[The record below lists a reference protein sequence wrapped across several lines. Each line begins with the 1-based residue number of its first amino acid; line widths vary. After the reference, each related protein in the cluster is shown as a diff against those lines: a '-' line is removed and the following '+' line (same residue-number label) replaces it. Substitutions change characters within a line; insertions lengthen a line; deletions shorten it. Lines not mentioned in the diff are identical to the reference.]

1 MKNVS
6 YLADINH
13 QLMKHLYLLTLL
25 GLLCFTSAIS
35 QPLSVGTLN
44 VPYQQDFNTLSNL
57 LPSTVLPPGW
67 FFAESGTG
75 AAVNGFYVVGTGSG
89 TAGDTYSFGSASSTE
104 RALGSLRSGTV
115 VPTIGAGFTNTS
127 GSTISALQISYHA
140 EQWRAGA
147 VRSGV
152 NDRLDFQI
160 SYDATSLTTGTW
172 TDINELDFNSYVNS
186 GPVGAVNGNSTSI
199 TLSHEIAGLSIAN
212 GQSFFIRWSDFD
224 VPNSD
229 DGLAVDDFSLT
240 PIGVTVQPSITFSP
254 ASLSFGDVNAGTEK
268 TLSYEVIASN
278 LGADVTV
285 TSDNELFLL
294 SLDNTSFTSSVTI
307 PSTGGNVFVKFSPLV
322 NGQVNAS
329 VSHTSGTYTKSFSVS
344 GFGFV
349 QAENIIPIAT
359 ARTKSAGT
367 KVTVAGRV
375 TVANEHGNP
384 AFIQDD
390 TGGIPVFDA
399 LLANSV
405 QIGDSVIV
413 TGPIGLF
420 NDQKQI
426 SGTGIFFTEVATD
439 PRIIE
444 PKQIVVSEM
453 AANEGLLVKIVG
465 VELVNKSFVFY
476 PQSTERIFD
485 GTGQAD
491 LRIDGDTDIPGLAK
505 PQGTFDVIGVVG
517 RFRTN
522 AQLLPRFN
530 PDIPAA
536 VEPTLPTDGISK
548 ALTFDVVNWNF
559 EFFGARSEDYGN
571 EEYGPADEA
580 LQLQNIKQVLE
591 SLNAD
596 VIAVQEVSDEAYFAS
611 LVEQLGHYDYVCS
624 QRFSYSFQGPSSDF
638 PPQKVCLIYDR
649 ETVDVTGARPMFE
662 ALYDEARTTNPSL
675 LPGYPTGDP
684 SSFYSSGR
692 LPLLVNTTTTIQGVS
707 EDVSFVVLHAKSGS
721 AFADF
726 NRRVYDAQV
735 LKDTL
740 DAHFANSQVII
751 LGDLNDDL
759 DQSITSGQPTSY
771 ANFVGDATYSKITKP
786 LSEAGARST
795 VSFQDVIDHQ
805 IITTELDEAYLEGSA
820 TIIAPF
826 RSIRNYAA
834 TTSDHL
840 PVMSRYQFIAPI
852 VSFTT
857 TSTSVEEVAQTINVE
872 VSLSK
877 AFKSATTLTISLSGS
892 AAVGQDFT
900 TSIASSAG
908 AIQVPIA
915 AGQTSANFSVTVV
928 NDVIDEESEHAV
940 FTIAEGAGFD
950 IGNATFT
957 ITIEDN
963 DVPTI
968 GFKQLYT
975 KVREGDSELV
985 VLKLSSPVATNQQVR
1000 IVISEGK
1007 KAEYGKDYTTT
1018 PQAVNRE
1025 IMLPVPAGSDEV
1037 AINIEALTDKPNEHI
1052 ELLYFQLA
1060 GTSAGLKASQYRFT
1074 IVGIED
1080 AKKKPVFTV
1089 SPNPTK
1095 NYIKIFVD
1103 ECDDDEVVY
1112 VEILDPNGKKI
1123 FSKQGELGDINW
1135 KIRDLLVGRKAGVY
1149 TMKILSDGE
1158 TTVLRIIKQ

>member
-1 MKNVS
+1 
-6 YLADINH
+6 
-13 QLMKHLYLLTLL
+13 MKHLYLLTLL
-25 GLLCFTSAIS
+25 GLFCLKSAIA

-44 VPYQQDFNTLSNL
+44 VPYEQDFNSLSNL
-57 LPSTVLPPGW
+57 LPSTVLPSGW
-67 FFAESGTG
+67 FFVETGTG
-75 AAVNGFYVVGTGSG
+75 AAANGFYVIGTGTA
-89 TAGDTYSFGSASSTE
+89 TAGDTYSFGSTSSTE

-115 VPTIGAGFTNTS
+115 VSTFGAGFTNNS
-127 GSTISALQISYHA
+127 GSTISALQIAYHA

-172 TDINELDFNSYVNS
+172 IDINELDFNSYVNA
-186 GPVGAVNGNSTSI
+186 GPIGAVNGNT
-199 TLSHEIAGLSIAN
+199 TFATKSHEIAGLNIAN
-212 GQSFFIRWSDFD
+212 GQSFFIRWNDFD
-224 VPNSD
+224 VPSSD
-229 DGLAVDDFSLT
+229 DALAVDNFSLT
-240 PIGVTVQPSITFSP
+240 PIGVTAEPSITFSP
-254 ASLSFGDVNAGTEK
+254 ASLAFGDVNAGTQN
-268 TLSYEVIASN
+268 TLSYEVVPAN
-278 LGADVTV
+278 LGSDITIA
-285 TSDNELFLL
+285 SDNELFLL
-294 SLDNTSFTSSVTI
+294 SLDNAAFSPSVTL
-307 PSTGGNVFVKFSPLV
+307 PLTGGNVYVRFSPV
-322 NGQVNAS
+322 ANGLANAS
-329 VSHTSGTYTKSFSVS
+329 VLHTSGSYSKTLSVS

-349 QAENIIPIAT
+349 QSENIISIAT
-359 ARTKSAGT
+359 ARTKAVGT

-384 AFIQDD
+384 AFIQDA

-420 NDQKQI
+420 NEQKQI
-426 SGTGIFFTEVATD
+426 SGSGIFFTEVETD

-444 PKQIVVSEM
+444 PKQIVVSEV
-453 AANEGLLVKIVG
+453 AANEGMLVKLIG

-485 GTGQAD
+485 GTGQVD
-491 LRIDGDTDIPGLAK
+491 LRIDGDTDIPGLSK
-505 PQGTFDVIGVVG
+505 PQGTFDVVGVVG
-517 RFRTN
+517 RFRAN
-522 AQLLPRFN
+522 VQLLPRFN

-548 ALTFDVVNWNF
+548 ALTLDVVNWNF

-571 EEYGPADEA
+571 EEFGPADEA

-596 VIAVQEVSDEAYFAS
+596 VVAVQEVSDEAYFAT
-611 LVEQLGHYDYVCS
+611 LVEQLGRYDYLCS
-624 QRFSYSFQGPSSDF
+624 QRFSYSFDGPSSTF

-649 ETVDVTGARPMFE
+649 ETIAIESARPMFE
-662 ALYDEARTTNPSL
+662 SMYDEARTTNPLL

-692 LPLLVNTTTTIQGVS
+692 LPFLVNATATIQGVR
-707 EDVSFVVLHAKSGS
+707 EKVSFVVLHAKSGS
-721 AFADF
+721 ALADY

-740 DAHFANSQVII
+740 DAHFADQQMFI

-771 ANFVGDATYSKITKP
+771 ASFVNDAAYSKITKP
-786 LSEAGARST
+786 LSDAGARST

-826 RSIRNYAA
+826 RTIRNYEA

-840 PVMSRYQFIAPI
+840 PVISRYQFIAPV
-852 VSFTT
+852 VSFV
-857 TSTSVEEVAQTINVE
+857 TSNVTVSEVPSTISVE
-872 VSLSK
+872 VSLTK
-877 AFKSATTLTISLSGS
+877 AFKSATSISVALSGNAS
-892 AAVGQDFT
+892 APQDFT
-900 TSIASSAG
+900 TSIPAAAG
-908 AIQVPIA
+908 VIQLPIA
-915 AGQTSANFSVTVV
+915 AGQTSATFSISVLH
-928 NDVIDEESEHAV
+928 DIFDENAENAV
-940 FTIAEGAGFD
+940 FTIVDGPGFD
-950 IGNATFT
+950 VSNSTFT
-957 ITIEDN
+957 LTIEDN
-963 DVPTI
+963 DTPTI

-975 KVREGDSELV
+975 KVREGESELI
-985 VLKLSSPVATNQQVR
+985 VLKLSTAVATDQQVK
-1000 IVISEGK
+1000 IMISEGK

-1025 IMLPVPAGSDEV
+1025 ITLAVPAGSDEV
-1037 AINIEALTDKPNEHI
+1037 AITIDALTDKPNEKI
-1052 ELLYFQLA
+1052 ELLYFQIA
-1060 GTSAGLKASQYRFT
+1060 STSSGLQASHFRFT
-1074 IVGIED
+1074 IVGIEN

-1089 SPNPTK
+1089 YPNPTR
-1095 NYIKIFVD
+1095 NYIKIYVD

-1112 VEILDPNGKKI
+1112 VELLDPNGKKI

-1135 KIRDLLVGRKAGVY
+1135 KIRDLLVGRKNGVY
-1149 TMKILSDGE
+1149 TMKILADGE